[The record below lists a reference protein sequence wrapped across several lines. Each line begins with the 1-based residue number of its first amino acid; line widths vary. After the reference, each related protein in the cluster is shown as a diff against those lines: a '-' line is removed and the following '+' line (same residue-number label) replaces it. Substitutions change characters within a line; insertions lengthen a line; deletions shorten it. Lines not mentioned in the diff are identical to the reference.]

1 MMKMSSSV
9 RHLKLVTGEE
19 LICEVLD
26 ETPES
31 IVVNN
36 AMSLMQNTLKS
47 GEKFF
52 TFKTYMV
59 YQDTPMNCIL
69 IFTDKIMSLAIP
81 AKEMVDQYT
90 TALKEMANYL
100 EENYSKSLED
110 DFDDL
115 SEGEMSLDD
124 FLDEMKK
131 TSKSSSELFDS
142 DVSGMVK
149 N

>member
-1 MMKMSSSV
+1 MTMSSSV

-19 LICEVLD
+19 LICDVLD
-26 ETPES
+26 ESPES

-59 YQDTPMNCIL
+59 YQDTPLNCIL

-81 AKEMVDQYT
+81 SKEMVEQYQ
-90 TALKEMANYL
+90 TALKEMSLYL
-100 EENYSKSLED
+100 EENYAELDD
-110 DFDDL
+110 DFDE
-115 SEGEMSLDD
+115 SPQTLDD
-124 FLDEMKK
+124 WLDEMKK
-131 TSKSSSELFDS
+131 DSSDSSEEEMDS
-142 DVSGMVK
+142 DVDGMLM

>member
-1 MMKMSSSV
+1 MMTKNSSA

-19 LICEVLD
+19 IICEVLD
-26 ETPES
+26 ESPES

-36 AMSLMQNTLKS
+36 AMALTQNTMKT

-52 TFKTYMV
+52 TFKTYMI

-69 IFTDKIMSLAIP
+69 VFTDKIMSLAIP
-81 AKEMVDQYT
+81 TQEMVTQYDR
-90 TALKEMANYL
+90 ALIEMAHYI
-100 EENYSKSLED
+100 EESLD
-110 DFDDL
+110 DDMEDDL
-115 SEGEMSLDD
+115 SLNE

-131 TSKSSSELFDS
+131 ESKSKELLDS
-142 DVSGMVK
+142 DTDGMLM

>member
-1 MMKMSSSV
+1 MSSSV

-19 LICEVLD
+19 LICDVLD
-26 ETPES
+26 ESPES

-59 YQDTPMNCIL
+59 YQDTPLNCIL

-81 AKEMVDQYT
+81 SKEMVEQYQ
-90 TALKEMANYL
+90 TALKEMALYL
-100 EENYSKSLED
+100 EENYAELDD
-110 DFDDL
+110 DFD
-115 SEGEMSLDD
+115 EPPHTLDD
-124 FLDEMKK
+124 WLDEMKK
-131 TSKSSSELFDS
+131 ESSDSSEEEMDS
-142 DVSGMVK
+142 DVDGMLM